1 MVPPKAQVAD
11 KREAI
16 LGAALDLFSERGF
29 DGTAMPMVAE
39 RAGVGAGTI
48 YRHFDSKEALGNAV
62 FRQCKLA
69 MQDYVLARRKPGLT
83 AREEFRGMWQGLWD
97 FLREQPA
104 ACRFLETQG
113 HATYLDEASRAISE
127 AVFVSI
133 TDFVRRGQAAG
144 AIRDASPA
152 VIIAMALGAFIGLVK
167 EADAGRFLLDDSVIE
182 EAELL
187 IWDIVHA

>member
-113 HATYLDEASRAISE
+113 HATYLDESSRAISE

-167 EADAGRFLLDDSVIE
+167 EADAGRFSLDDSVIE

-187 IWDIVHA
+187 IWDLVHA

>member
-113 HATYLDEASRAISE
+113 HATYLDESSRAISE

-167 EADAGRFLLDDSVIE
+167 EADAGRLTLDEHVVDAGE
-182 EAELL
+182 ELVWAMLR
-187 IWDIVHA
+187 A

>member
-113 HATYLDEASRAISE
+113 HATYLDESSRAISE

-167 EADAGRFLLDDSVIE
+167 EADAGRFSLDDSVIE
-182 EAELL
+182 EGELL
-187 IWDIVHA
+187 IWDLVHA

>member
-16 LGAALDLFSERGF
+16 LAAALDLFSERGF

-69 MQDYVLARRKPGLT
+69 MQDYVLARRKAGLT

-113 HATYLDEASRAISE
+113 HATYLDESSRAIS
-127 AVFVSI
+127 
-133 TDFVRRGQAAG
+133 D
-144 AIRDASPA
+144 A

-167 EADAGRFLLDDSVIE
+167 EADAGRFSLDDSVIE
-182 EAELL
+182 EGELL
-187 IWDIVHA
+187 IWDLVHA

>member
-167 EADAGRFLLDDSVIE
+167 EADAGRFSLDDSVIE

-187 IWDIVHA
+187 IWDLVHA